1 MHICKSNIPTW
12 LFKSCH
18 DFVPYKSYYEACKYD
33 VCYKKND
40 SMACASLEAYAQ
52 QCGQQSVCV
61 DWRNSTDLK
70 GLCKYKC
77 AADYK
82 VYKAC
87 GPKVEKTCSTR
98 YNEMFVENSSETE
111 RETFMEGCYCPENT
125 YLVSSTTNQCT
136 RTCEPMN
143 CPTIKPCDH
152 GYKSVMKD
160 CCPTCECD
168 TSLCSRKCDVG
179 YELAEEIP
187 DDGCCAPCVPKDV
200 CVYNNTEYK
209 VGEVVN
215 YKCENITCRDI
226 NGVFVTEKNTP
237 KCPYFNPDDCEP
249 GTEKSDA
256 EGCCKTCEPKACTVL
271 KNTTHVEAND
281 CKSVHPIEVT
291 SCSGRCSTQS
301 MYSMEKDMMVHNCY
315 CCQEEK
321 TRHQQVTMKCADDR
335 ETVHDYIYIES
346 CKCIKCA

>member
-1 MHICKSNIPTW
+1 MPEMTADVPMEQLTSHVRKWQHSGLTPQNVKPLQHNQANLFLPAQHKFVR

-18 DFVPYKSYYEACKYD
+18 DVVPYKSYYEACKYD

-70 GLCKYKC
+70 GLCTYKC

-87 GPKVEKTCSTR
+87 GPKVEKTCSAR

-136 RTCEPMN
+136 RTC
-143 CPTIKPCDH
+143 
-152 GYKSVMKD
+152 
-160 CCPTCECD
+160 
-168 TSLCSRKCDVG
+168 
-179 YELAEEIP
+179 
-187 DDGCCAPCVPKDV
+187 VPEDV

-215 YKCENITCRDI
+215 YKCEYITCRDI

-256 EGCCKTCEPKACTVL
+256 EGCCKTCEPKTCTVL

-291 SCSGRCSTQS
+291 SCSGRCFTQA
-301 MYSMEKDMMVHNCY
+301 MYSMEKKKIVHNCY

-321 TRHQQVTMKCADDR
+321 FRRQQVTMKCADDR
-335 ETVHDYIYIES
+335 ETVHNYIYIES
-346 CKCIKCA
+346 CVCKECEG